1 MNNPKNHIAISL
13 LLVILVTSLSSA
25 YFYSPRES
33 FSSSADYRSSFGLSR
48 DSDRNYRYPDF
59 AQSRSLSDI
68 FRASNFDSAG
78 YSRRYEGSLAER
90 TIKINSVVK
99 KEVDDDF
106 FTTDIEDLKTFDM
119 FIKETYRGPIEAE
132 DFSSQN
138 RQTLN
143 RDTTANSRANYTGGF
158 WSTRDKYDADAFEK
172 DSAFSDYYY
181 KPGWNGD
188 YYNWNYC
195 YSEYC

>member
-1 MNNPKNHIAISL
+1 MNKLRNSMVIFL
-13 LLVILVTSLSSA
+13 LLTLLVTSFSSA

-33 FSSSADYRSSFGLSR
+33 FSSSSDYRNSFALSR
-48 DSDRNYRYPDF
+48 ERDRSYQSPNF
-59 AQSRSLSDI
+59 GQSRSLSDLL
-68 FRASNFDSAG
+68 RASNFDSSG

-99 KEVDDDF
+99 KEIDDDF

-119 FIKETYRGPIEAE
+119 FIKETYRGPIESE

-138 RQTLN
+138 RQIFN

-158 WSTRDKYDADAFEK
+158 WSTRDRYDADAFER

-181 KPGWNGD
+181 SPQSNGYFYD
-188 YYNWNYC
+188 WGY
-195 YSEYC
+195 